1 MGGVIWAGVAMS
13 LLGLAG
19 IVYCM
24 VAVWRA
30 KRAGLGDAALR
41 ARLQQV
47 VAWNLG
53 ALGVSAL
60 GLGLLG
66 VGIVLG

>member
-30 KRAGLGDAALR
+30 KRAGLSDAALR